1 MLTQCK
7 KQGRAGGRAGFSL
20 VEVLVAVV
28 LVGVAIAALLAANGA
43 FTQVNGAGIDLST
56 AEFLIEQLR
65 ERTAMLPVIDADT
78 GMTTFG
84 PETGETTAAA
94 YDDLDDF
101 DNAPL
106 CPPVDAE
113 GMPLAEFASFTQQV
127 TVENV
132 SDASL
137 DTVVGDHDSDFVR
150 FTVTILQNNATISS
164 ASWIRARY

>member
-7 KQGRAGGRAGFSL
+7 KQGRVGGRAGFSL
-20 VEVLVAVV
+20 IEVLVAVI
-28 LVGVAIAALLAANGA
+28 LVGIAITALMVANGA

-65 ERTAMLPVIDADT
+65 ERTAMLRVIDADT
-78 GMTTFG
+78 GTTTFG

-101 DNAPL
+101 DDAAF

-113 GMPLAEFASFTQQV
+113 GMPLAEFASFTQYV
-127 TVENV
+127 EVENV
-132 SDASL
+132 EAASL
-137 DTVVGDHDSDFVR
+137 GTVVDDGTTDFVR
-150 FTVTILQNNATISS
+150 FTVTILQNTASISS
-164 ASWIRARY
+164 ANWIRAQY

>member
-7 KQGRAGGRAGFSL
+7 KQGRVGGRAGFSL

-65 ERTAMLPVIDADT
+65 ERTAMLP
-78 GMTTFG
+78 
-84 PETGETTAAA
+84 

-101 DNAPL
+101 DDAAF

-132 SDASL
+132 RDDSL
-137 DTVVGDHDSDFVR
+137 YTVVADHDSDFVR
-150 FTVTILQNNATISS
+150 FTVTILQNNASISS
-164 ASWIRARY
+164 ASWIRAQY